1 MIPKLFTSNS
11 NPIRHRHIVKKIV
24 KTSPQHLFGI
34 VTDVDAYK
42 SFLPFCKSSEILRR
56 SNCGTMFDASLK
68 IGVSNLPPLNVIEE
82 EYVSRVK
89 YYHENHNGSNI
100 WVVNAKSIRSNLFHS
115 LSSSWHLTQYNSVS
129 KDELGKKTNGNN
141 DEGLILDENGNID
154 PSYLYTSVRFEV
166 EMSVFDPIISTALDK
181 VLENVANQQIAAFER
196 RCKDIPM
203 Y

>member
-1 MIPKLFTSNS
+1 MIPKIFTSNS
-11 NPIRHRHIVKKIV
+11 NPIRHRHIVNKIV

-89 YYHENHNGSNI
+89 YHQENRNGSNVWI
-100 WVVNAKSIRSNLFHS
+100 VNANSIRSNLFHS
-115 LSSSWHLTQYNSVS
+115 LSSSWQLTEYNSFS
-129 KDELGKKTNGNN
+129 KDNLGEETNGNN
-141 DEGLILDENGNID
+141 DEGLFLNDNGNMD
-154 PSYLYTSVRFEV
+154 PSCLYTLVKFEV
-166 EMSVFDPIISTALDK
+166 EMSVSDPIISTALDK
-181 VLENVANQQIAAFER
+181 VLENVANQQVAAFER